1 MSGVRGR
8 LPCHGAAA
16 QFGRARDFG
25 AAKQF
30 NFGNKIATVLILE
43 LYIYFKKF
51 KNKKFSNKG
60 FKILVRKKRLIILLL
75 PMGILV
81 D

>member
-1 MSGVRGR
+1 MSRVSGR
-8 LPCHGAAA
+8 LTCHGAAA

-51 KNKKFSNKG
+51 KNKKF
-60 FKILVRKKRLIILLL
+60 L
-75 PMGILV
+75 
-81 D
+81 